1 MSENEDAYDV
11 EEADVIEGQEPGA
24 SGTPVLGTSE
34 DIDTLE
40 YYSDIAERQ
49 RLPSGT
55 IHDIIEL
62 GHPDDADGESTNI
75 EKRQEVKENEEETK
89 TGDGSIHGAIDEP
102 FQASSSESGLT
113 NDEDV
118 TVVATDEIVKQEND
132 ENAVLEGEDSKENEA
147 ASSVV
152 SEIDSTDDLNN
163 KEWQRQKK
171 HVFVLSEAGK
181 PIYTRHGSGDKL
193 VTLMGVM
200 QALVSFISVNKNTL
214 RLIVA
219 GDHKFVFMV
228 RSPLILVA
236 VANSQESHQQVYT
249 QLTCVYNQILSV
261 LTLTTLQKAFH
272 KRHNYDLRRLLT
284 GTEKFLDNLCTIME
298 TDPCFLLSGVR
309 CLRLESQIRDQ
320 VSSSLQSAKL
330 KDLVF
335 AILLADNQL
344 VALVRMKKYVLH
356 PGDLH
361 LIVNL
366 VNASSSFR
374 NGESWTPICLPRFD
388 SSGFLHAY
396 VSYLE
401 DTPACLLLL
410 TVDRDLFFELS
421 DCKSKIVEK
430 MKKHNCLDAITSSVR
445 RGSYSCQQVGI
456 SDLRHFIYKSRST
469 SQFTSPQLDAPYK
482 SPAEQERL
490 FGLYQ
495 YLHQRMYSKS
505 RPLKIM
511 FHVGQ
516 REAMLGWVTSRFE
529 LYATFGA
536 LTTKQSAIT
545 AINKLLTWIKKEE
558 ERLFIL
564 NALTF

>member
-1 MSENEDAYDV
+1 MSENDVVSDV
-11 EEADVIEGQEPGA
+11 EEADVSEGQEPGA
-24 SGTPVLGTSE
+24 SGTPMLAPSE
-34 DIDTLE
+34 DVLESLE
-40 YYSDIAERQ
+40 YYTDTAERQ
-49 RLPSGT
+49 RLPSGP
-55 IHDIIEL
+55 IHEIIEYSL
-62 GHPDDADGESTNI
+62 PELEEEIQEEKAEGDAAEIKDGEQKT
-75 EKRQEVKENEEETK
+75 EE
-89 TGDGSIHGAIDEP
+89 GSLQGAIDDP
-102 FQASSSESGLT
+102 FQPSTSDSTATADDTVKE
-113 NDEDV
+113 EDG
-118 TVVATDEIVKQEND
+118 
-132 ENAVLEGEDSKENEA
+132 ENAVSKEESKERERT
-147 ASSVV
+147 ASVL
-152 SEIDSTDDLNN
+152 SECDAEDELNN
-163 KEWQRQKK
+163 KEWQQQKK

-181 PIYTRHGSGDKL
+181 PIYTRHGSEDKQ

-200 QALVSFISVNKNTL
+200 QALVSFISVSKNTL

-228 RSPLILVA
+228 RSPLLLVA
-236 VANSQESHQQVYT
+236 VANSKESHQQVYT
-249 QLTCVYNQILSV
+249 QLTYVYNQILSV
-261 LTLTTLQKAFH
+261 LTLTTLQKVFH
-272 KRHNYDLRRLLT
+272 QRHNYDLRRLLT
-284 GTEKFLDNLCTIME
+284 GTEKFLDNLCHLME

-309 CLRLESQIRDQ
+309 CLPLESQVRDQ

-335 AILLADNQL
+335 AILLADDQL

-361 LIVNL
+361 LVVNL

-410 TVDRDLFFELS
+410 TVDKDVFFDLS
-421 DCKSKIVEK
+421 DCKNKIVEK

-445 RGSYSCQQVGI
+445 KGSYRCQQVGI
-456 SDLRHFIYKSRST
+456 PDLCHFIYKSRST

-495 YLHQRMYSKS
+495 YLHQRMHSKA

-511 FHVGQ
+511 FHVSQ
-516 REAMLGWVTSRFE
+516 HEALLGWVTSGFE

-536 LTTKQSAIT
+536 LTTKPAAII
-545 AINKLLTWIKKEE
+545 AINKLLKWIKREE

-564 NALTF
+564 NAQTF